1 MELTLKQK
9 TAFGIGAVGK
19 DMVYALSASYVM
31 YYYQDVLGLSAS
43 FVGVVLMA
51 ARFFDAF
58 NDPFMGVLVAKT
70 RTRWGRFR
78 PWIFSGTLLNALVL
92 YALFAA
98 PVLDEAALM
107 VYFSV
112 VYILWG
118 VTYTMMDIPYWS
130 MIPAVTRTPKDREN
144 LSMVGRTCAGVG
156 SALIAMFTMLLVGAL
171 GGNSERAGFRWVALI
186 VSVLFVVTELVCCA
200 AMRET
205 TPSEMKTATVKEMFS
220 ALFRNDQAMVVV
232 GSIVLI
238 NSALYLTS
246 NFIIYFFKYDLGGA
260 GWKATYTLF
269 STVGGAAQILGMMV
283 LYPLLRKKFS
293 STQVFHLSLVL
304 ALCGYGTL
312 LVFCLTGLSHSLVLA
327 LCGYGTLLVF
337 CLTGLSHSLA
347 LLCIPGVVVFACNGM
362 LSVLTTLFLSNSVD
376 YGQLKT
382 GRREESVIFSM
393 QTFVVKAASGVA
405 VFLTGIGLDLI
416 GLVGNTEETGPVA
429 VQSAGTLLGLR
440 LMMTVLPM
448 LVLAGVLVLFRRKF
462 VLTDA
467 RAAEISAQLHGEET
481 HHD

>member
-1 MELTLKQK
+1 MKLTASQK
-9 TAFGIGAVGK
+9 AAFGIGAVGK

-31 YYYQDVLGLSAS
+31 YYYQDVLGLSAT
-43 FVGVVLMA
+43 FVGLILMI
-51 ARFFDAF
+51 ARVFDAL

-70 RTRWGRFR
+70 RSKWGRFR
-78 PWIFSGTLLNALVL
+78 PWILSGTVLNALVL

-98 PVLDEAALM
+98 PVLEGAGMM

-130 MIPAVTRTPKDREN
+130 MIPAVTSTPADREN
-144 LSMVGRTCAGVG
+144 LSVVGRTCAGVG

-171 GGNSERAGFRWVALI
+171 GGSSERVGFRYVALI
-186 VSVLFVVTELVCCA
+186 VAAIFVVTEIICCA
-200 AMRET
+200 KMKET
-205 TPSEMKTATVKEMFS
+205 TNTEMKTASVGEMFK
-220 ALFRNDQAMVVV
+220 ALFSNDQAIVVV
-232 GSIVLI
+232 LTIVLI

-246 NFIIYFFKYDLGGA
+246 NFVIYFFKYDFGGE
-260 GWKATYTLF
+260 GWKASYTLF
-269 STVGGAAQILGMMV
+269 STIGGAAQILGMMV
-283 LYPLLRKKFS
+283 LYPLLRKKLS
-293 STQVFHLSLVL
+293 NTGVFNLSLVL
-304 ALCGYGTL
+304 ALCGYGLL
-312 LVFCLTGLSHSLVLA
+312 LVLCLVGFSGNLIA
-327 LCGYGTLLVF
+327 LCV
-337 CLTGLSHSLA
+337 
-347 LLCIPGVVVFACNGM
+347 PGIVVFACNGM

-376 YGQLKT
+376 YGEMKT

-429 VQSAGTLLGLR
+429 AQSAGTLMGLR

-448 LVLAGVLVLFRRKF
+448 VVLAVALVLFRKKF
-462 VLTDA
+462 LLTDEKA
-467 RAAEISAQLHGEET
+467 AQISQELKERAHG
-481 HHD
+481 

>member
-1 MELTLKQK
+1 MELTTKQK
-9 TAFGIGAVGK
+9 AAFGIGAVGK

-31 YYYQDVLGLSAS
+31 YYYQDVLGLSAT
-43 FVGVVLMA
+43 FVGLILMI
-51 ARFFDAF
+51 ARVFDAF

-78 PWIFSGTLLNALVL
+78 PWIFSGTVLNAAVL

-98 PVLDEAALM
+98 PALAEAGMM

-112 VYILWG
+112 IYILWG

-130 MIPAVTRTPKDREN
+130 MIPAVTRTPADREN
-144 LSMVGRTCAGVG
+144 LSVVGRTCAGVG
-156 SALIAMFTMLLVGAL
+156 SALI
-171 GGNSERAGFRWVALI
+171 VAVI
-186 VSVLFVVTELVCCA
+186 FVVTEILCCA
-200 AMRET
+200 SVKET
-205 TPSEMKTATVKEMFS
+205 SGGEMKTATVGEMFK
-220 ALFRNDQAMVVV
+220 ALFANDQALVVV

-246 NFIIYFFKYDLGGA
+246 NFIIYFFKYDFGGT
-260 GWKATYTLF
+260 GWKASYTLF
-269 STVGGAAQILGMMV
+269 STIGGAAQILGMMI
-283 LYPLLRKKFS
+283 LYPLVRKKLS
-293 STQVFHLSLVL
+293 NTGVF
-304 ALCGYGTL
+304 TL
-312 LVFCLTGLSHSLVLA
+312 
-327 LCGYGTLLVF
+327 
-337 CLTGLSHSLA
+337 SLA
-347 LLCIPGVVVFACNGM
+347 LALGGYGVLLVLCLIGFSGNLVLLCVPGVVVFACNGM

-429 VQSAGTLLGLR
+429 AQSASTLLGLR

-448 LVLAGVLVLFRRKF
+448 VVLVAALVLFRRKF
-462 VLTDA
+462 TLSDDH
-467 RAAEISAQLHGEET
+467 AAEISAQLHGKKEGV
-481 HHD
+481 

>member
-1 MELTLKQK
+1 MELTTKQK
-9 TAFGIGAVGK
+9 AAFGIGAVGK

-31 YYYQDVLGLSAS
+31 YYYQDVLGLSAT
-43 FVGVVLMA
+43 FVGLILMI
-51 ARFFDAF
+51 ARVFDAF

-78 PWIFSGTLLNALVL
+78 PWIFSGTVLNAAVL

-98 PVLDEAALM
+98 PALAEAGMM

-112 VYILWG
+112 IYILWG

-130 MIPAVTRTPKDREN
+130 MIPAVTRTPADREN
-144 LSMVGRTCAGVG
+144 LSVVGRTCAGVG
-156 SALIAMFTMLLVGAL
+156 SALI
-171 GGNSERAGFRWVALI
+171 VAVI
-186 VSVLFVVTELVCCA
+186 FVVTEILCCA
-200 AMRET
+200 SVKEM
-205 TPSEMKTATVKEMFS
+205 SGGEMKTATVGEMFK
-220 ALFRNDQAMVVV
+220 ALFANDQALVVV

-246 NFIIYFFKYDLGGA
+246 NFIIYFFKYDFGGT
-260 GWKATYTLF
+260 GWKASYTLF
-269 STVGGAAQILGMMV
+269 STIGGAAQILGMMI
-283 LYPLLRKKFS
+283 LYPLVRKKLS
-293 STQVFHLSLVL
+293 NTGVFTLSLAL
-304 ALCGYGTL
+304 ALGGYGVL
-312 LVFCLTGLSHSLVLA
+312 LVLCLTGFSGNLVL
-327 LCGYGTLLVF
+327 LCV
-337 CLTGLSHSLA
+337 
-347 LLCIPGVVVFACNGM
+347 PGVVVFACNGM

-429 VQSAGTLLGLR
+429 AQSASTLLGLR

-448 LVLAGVLVLFRRKF
+448 VVLVAALVLFRRKF
-462 VLTDA
+462 TLSDDH
-467 RAAEISAQLHGEET
+467 AAEISAQLHGKKEGV
-481 HHD
+481 

>member
-1 MELTLKQK
+1 MELTTKQK
-9 TAFGIGAVGK
+9 AAFGIGAVGK

-31 YYYQDVLGLSAS
+31 YYYQDVLGLSAT
-43 FVGVVLMA
+43 FVGLILMI
-51 ARFFDAF
+51 ARVFDAF

-78 PWIFSGTLLNALVL
+78 PWIFSGTVLNAAVL

-98 PVLDEAALM
+98 PALAEAGMM

-112 VYILWG
+112 IYILWG

-130 MIPAVTRTPKDREN
+130 MIPAVTRTPADREN
-144 LSMVGRTCAGVG
+144 LSVVGRTCAGVG

-171 GGNSERAGFRWVALI
+171 GGDSERTGFRWVALI
-186 VSVLFVVTELVCCA
+186 VAVIFVVTEILCCA
-200 AMRET
+200 SVKET
-205 TPSEMKTATVKEMFS
+205 SGGEMKTAT
-220 ALFRNDQAMVVV
+220 
-232 GSIVLI
+232 I
-238 NSALYLTS
+238 
-246 NFIIYFFKYDLGGA
+246 
-260 GWKATYTLF
+260 
-269 STVGGAAQILGMMV
+269 GGAAQILGMMI
-283 LYPLLRKKFS
+283 LYPLVRKKLS
-293 STQVFHLSLVL
+293 NTGVF
-304 ALCGYGTL
+304 TL
-312 LVFCLTGLSHSLVLA
+312 
-327 LCGYGTLLVF
+327 
-337 CLTGLSHSLA
+337 SLA
-347 LLCIPGVVVFACNGM
+347 LALGGYGVLLVLCLIGFSGNLVLLCVPGVVVFACNGM

-429 VQSAGTLLGLR
+429 AQSASTLLGLR

-448 LVLAGVLVLFRRKF
+448 AVLVAALVLFRRKF
-462 VLTDA
+462 TLSDDH
-467 RAAEISAQLHGEET
+467 AAEISAQLHGKKEGV
-481 HHD
+481 